1 MLAAEVA
8 LTAFSRIYLG
18 VHMPQDI
25 LVGACVGIPV
35 MWLTLKLMN
44 WLAAHPE
51 KDLTVMWIGIA
62 LAAAVAVY
70 AALKSYPADFDAQG
84 KLLVD
89 GAKMA
94 NDTFKGVGW
103 CSAFFIG
110 WVLERRFVGFSTD
123 IPMKLRITRLAEGL
137 LGYYIVSLILL
148 PLIKNLIPGPAG
160 TIASCFLQM
169 FYIVFLFPVLMNRW
183 SRSLS

>member
-70 AALKSYPADFDAQG
+70 AALKS
-84 KLLVD
+84 
-89 GAKMA
+89 
-94 NDTFKGVGW
+94 
-103 CSAFFIG
+103 
-110 WVLERRFVGFSTD
+110 
-123 IPMKLRITRLAEGL
+123 
-137 LGYYIVSLILL
+137 
-148 PLIKNLIPGPAG
+148 
-160 TIASCFLQM
+160 
-169 FYIVFLFPVLMNRW
+169 
-183 SRSLS
+183 